1 MVGGPG
7 ARAVVPLG
15 AGLRRTGKACC
26 CLLSLYTASVVI
38 AALVLPSV
46 TAQSGCVCNHVIH
59 TFPARCAGFH
69 HETVSPP
76 SSSPSLPPSNTSR
89 CEIEPF
95 AGAFAVGMSEES
107 SWPSDGVCLLTGG
120 SGGIGKATAEG
131 LAATRRC
138 RLLYLTGH
146 SPASAAAAAA
156 DVGRSTGHHGVV
168 GLPLDLSS
176 LADVQRFAQ
185 QFARLNARLDLL
197 ILNAGSFGPKGGV
210 ITKDGFEQ
218 TFQVCGCC
226 RRVCVVVWWWDG
238 RE

>member
-1 MVGGPG
+1 M
-7 ARAVVPLG
+7 
-15 AGLRRTGKACC
+15 
-26 CLLSLYTASVVI
+26 
-38 AALVLPSV
+38 
-46 TAQSGCVCNHVIH
+46 
-59 TFPARCAGFH
+59 
-69 HETVSPP
+69 
-76 SSSPSLPPSNTSR
+76 
-89 CEIEPF
+89 
-95 AGAFAVGMSEES
+95 GMSEES